1 MKKEK
6 YDMLMPEVR
15 AEFIK
20 ECNHRKAALIA
31 SWIVSLLAEIAFFI
45 WSQNT
50 EYAAENIGDV
60 LRDYFTALECLGGL
74 VVGIYHLGFLFK
86 KSVEK
91 LLLLGVILYPIII
104 YIVWF
109 GGMLLLIVDTV
120 LFILRKPPV
129 YPFEENR
136 IIKNIEER
144 LGIFKSFVSTDAQ
157 KNHLSVMNS
166 IEELKAMLDKGL
178 ITPEEFEA
186 KKAELMA
193 RI

>member
-6 YDMLMPEVR
+6 FEMLMPAVKE
-15 AEFIK
+15 EFIK
-20 ECNHRKAALIA
+20 DCNHRKAALVA

-45 WSQNT
+45 WSQGT

-60 LRDYFTALECLGGL
+60 LLDYFTALMCLGGL
-74 VVGIYHLGFLFK
+74 AVGIYHLGFLFK
-86 KSVEK
+86 KAAEK
-91 LLLLGVILYPIII
+91 LLLLGILLYPIII

-109 GGMLLLIVDTV
+109 GGMALLIVDTV
-120 LFILRKPPV
+120 LFFLRKPLI

-136 IIKNIEER
+136 IIRNIEGR
-144 LGIFKSFVSTDAQ
+144 LGIFRNPISYNAQAKHMST
-157 KNHLSVMNS
+157 MNS
-166 IEELKAMLDKGL
+166 IEELKAMLDNGL
-178 ITPEEFEA
+178 ITQEEFEA